1 MTENL
6 NLLNPLSVTPT
17 VWLLTMASAFL
28 VGLSK
33 SGIKGIGM
41 ISIPVLV
48 YLYGAQASVGILLPI
63 LVFGDAMALIQ
74 YHKSGRLK
82 EILKLFPFAA
92 VGIIGAVLVGSYI
105 NDNQFRDAIA
115 GILLLSLF
123 IMLFN
128 EIRGKK
134 ESLSNSPF
142 FRSFFGVTGGFAT
155 MIGNAA
161 GPIFNLYILSM
172 RLPKNSFIGTGAWFF
187 LILNLFKVPFHI
199 FAWHTITVDTFHMDV
214 LMIPGIFVGA
224 VAGKHIVKFI
234 PEKTYR
240 FFIYIVIFLSSVMMF
255 FK

>member
-1 MTENL
+1 MTEFL
-6 NLLNPLSVTPT
+6 YLINPLNVSPF
-17 VWLLTMASAFL
+17 VWLLTLGSAFL

-41 ISIPVLV
+41 ISIPVMV
-48 YLYGAQASVGILLPI
+48 WLYGAQASVGILLPI
-63 LVFGDAMALIQ
+63 LVFGDSMALIQ
-74 YHKSGRLK
+74 YHKSGRIK

-105 NDNQFRDAIA
+105 NDKQFKDAIA
-115 GILLLSLF
+115 GILLLSLL

-134 ESLSNSPF
+134 ESLSNSVF
-142 FRSFFGVTGGFAT
+142 FRSFFGITGGFAT

-199 FAWHTITVDTFHMDV
+199 FSWHTITADTFHMDI
-214 LMIPGIFVGA
+214 LMIPGILVGA
-224 VAGKHIVKFI
+224 IAGKRLVKLI

-240 FFIYIVIFLSSVMMF
+240 FFIYVVIFISSIMMF

>member
-1 MTENL
+1 MPEI
-6 NLLNPLSVTPT
+6 LNPLNISPVA
-17 VWLLTMASAFL
+17 WLLTFASAFL

-33 SGIKGIGM
+33 SGLKGIGM
-41 ISIPVLV
+41 VTIPVLV
-48 YLYGAQASVGILLPI
+48 YIYGAQASVGILLPI
-63 LVFGDAMALIQ
+63 LIFGDIMALIQ

-92 VGIIGAVLVGSYI
+92 IGIIGAVLTGNYI

-115 GILLLSLF
+115 GILLISLL
-123 IMLFN
+123 IMLIN

-134 ESLSNSPF
+134 RNLSDSIF
-142 FRSFFGVTGGFAT
+142 FRGFFGIGGGFAT

-161 GPIFNLYILSM
+161 GPMFNLYILSM

-199 FAWHTITVDTFHMDV
+199 FSWHTITIETFHLDV
-214 LMIPGIFVGA
+214 LMIPAIFAGA
-224 VAGKHIVKFI
+224 IAGKYIVKFI
-234 PEKTYR
+234 PEKAYR
-240 FFIYIVIFLSSVMMF
+240 YFIYTVIFLSSVMMF